1 MSNEM
6 DVKNGDLVHR
16 CTGLLVYGR
25 YHLFDQ
31 KLECGIC
38 DSPRGRDGR
47 WRRCRCGK
55 PLPWATKRRRRV
67 AEECRSFGLL
77 PYEKNT
83 AVRKGSSRNRICR
96 TRISL
101 RDRRTRRL
109 SSGSLLRWR
118 RLMGHPRTGLAGR
131 LDEFSCH
138 GGAEIFR
145 QFTATKKRWLPIEE
159 LVEGFVLGG
168 VWFEKLVCL
177 DRVCLDKRGD

>member
-38 DSPRGRDGR
+38 DSPRERDGR

-67 AEECRSFGLL
+67 AEECRSFGLS
-77 PYEKNT
+77 PYERNT
-83 AVRKGSSRNRICR
+83 AIVRKEQQGIEFAAPEFLCE
-96 TRISL
+96 I
-101 RDRRTRRL
+101 D
-109 SSGSLLRWR
+109 
-118 RLMGHPRTGLAGR
+118 GLVDCQAAVCCAG
-131 LDEFSCH
+131 D
-138 GGAEIFR
+138 
-145 QFTATKKRWLPIEE
+145 
-159 LVEGFVLGG
+159 
-168 VWFEKLVCL
+168 
-177 DRVCLDKRGD
+177 D